1 MPSQS
6 GLLHQLI
13 GEVYYSIPKIS
24 ALGFFN
30 VGRRLIPKVSL
41 FLHCRLNQFIHSH
54 PQLLGTTL
62 TYLIILNQ
70 FRRAEKE

>member
-1 MPSQS
+1 MPAQS

-41 FLHCRLNQFIHSH
+41 F
-54 PQLLGTTL
+54 
-62 TYLIILNQ
+62 
-70 FRRAEKE
+70 